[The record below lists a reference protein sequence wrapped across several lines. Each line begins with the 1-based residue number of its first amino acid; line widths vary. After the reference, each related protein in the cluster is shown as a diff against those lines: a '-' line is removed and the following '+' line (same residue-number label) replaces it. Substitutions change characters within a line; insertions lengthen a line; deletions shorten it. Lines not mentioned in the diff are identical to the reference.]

1 MSDSWKIKIFGKGT
15 TYPFVLIDN
24 WFLPHEE
31 EAVWSEI
38 DFYLRNAF
46 IFKSAGSEE
55 DSVARNPDKTSKA
68 QNKRLF
74 LDDLYKNR
82 GASHIIN
89 CSYKQRQP
97 FFKKLLE
104 ENCQPYYRSLSQTNT
119 DRTMLTVYG
128 DGDHYN
134 THFDATV
141 WTCLI
146 WLVQEPKF
154 FDGGDFEFT
163 DINEVIELKN
173 NRMVIFPSC
182 FNHKVYPLKY
192 HDKDDHRVGKFTITH
207 FYSRIPQDVY
217 HLTNPDLPTKV
228 DNNNSNSI
236 INNNI
241 TN

>member
-38 DFYLRNAF
+38 DFYLRNVF

-89 CSYKQRQP
+89 CLYKQRQP
-97 FFKKLLE
+97 FFKKLFSFIVSKFIFSSFIP
-104 ENCQPYYRSLSQTNT
+104 NIFKTFR
-119 DRTMLTVYG
+119 DD
-128 DGDHYN
+128 DG
-134 THFDATV
+134 
-141 WTCLI
+141 
-146 WLVQEPKF
+146 
-154 FDGGDFEFT
+154 
-163 DINEVIELKN
+163 
-173 NRMVIFPSC
+173 
-182 FNHKVYPLKY
+182 
-192 HDKDDHRVGKFTITH
+192 
-207 FYSRIPQDVY
+207 
-217 HLTNPDLPTKV
+217 
-228 DNNNSNSI
+228 I
-236 INNNI
+236 IG
-241 TN
+241 

>member
-104 ENCQPYYRSLSQTNT
+104 EKINDAVDNFKFDILLIDEAQDFSEKYWDFFELLFLGNDAQNT
-119 DRTMLTVYG
+119 IPNY
-128 DGDHYN
+128 
-134 THFDATV
+134 
-141 WTCLI
+141 
-146 WLVQEPKF
+146 LV
-154 FDGGDFEFT
+154 DFWPIT
-163 DINEVIELKN
+163 L
-173 NRMVIFPSC
+173 
-182 FNHKVYPLKY
+182 
-192 HDKDDHRVGKFTITH
+192 FTILQILFLLRLKEIQHH
-207 FYSRIPQDVY
+207 FYVQLVF
-217 HLTNPDLPTKV
+217 
-228 DNNNSNSI
+228 
-236 INNNI
+236 
-241 TN
+241 